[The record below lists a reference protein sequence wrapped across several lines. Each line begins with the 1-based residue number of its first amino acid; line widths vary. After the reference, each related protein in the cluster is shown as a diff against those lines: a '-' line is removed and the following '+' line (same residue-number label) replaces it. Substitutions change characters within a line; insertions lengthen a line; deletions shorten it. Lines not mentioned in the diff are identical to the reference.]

1 MGWSNGSMSGIPS
14 AQRMSNRRS
23 SHMIRKGF
31 NVNSVDA
38 PAILSLGTALPQ
50 YQFTQDQAADWLA
63 NSLRA
68 TPAKARWIRAI
79 CAGSGI
85 ETRSFCIP
93 DGLNSSDE
101 SIFAPHRSPSEA
113 ATTSER
119 MDMFRQMA
127 PPLAVEAGRAAL
139 AQLSA
144 RSNQPISH
152 VTESITHLILVTC
165 TGFFAPGLDIAI
177 SDKLNLS
184 PEVERIQIGF
194 MGCSALFN
202 AWRTAAAIV
211 AGAPEARVLIVC
223 VEVCS
228 IHLQPSLKREHL
240 ISAALFSDGA
250 GSCVVGNSTEE
261 APGRV
266 RLMSF
271 YSRIKPD
278 TENEMTWKIGDH
290 GFALHLSPRIPDHLA
305 QAAPA
310 GLGQLFPNGQR
321 PELWAIHPGGMAIVD
336 QLVETFDLTPEDTS
350 ASTETL
356 RRVGN
361 LSSATMVF
369 VLRELL
375 EQLEKRPRAPGG
387 LNGVAMG
394 FGPGLVLEMARL
406 WFEPVREIPRAE
418 EAVISITT
426 R

>member
-1 MGWSNGSMSGIPS
+1 MSGLPT
-14 AQRMSNRRS
+14 AQRMSNRKLS
-23 SHMIRKGF
+23 PINRKGS
-31 NVNSVDA
+31 NVNPVDA
-38 PAILSLGTALPQ
+38 PAILSLGTALPN
-50 YQFTQDQAADWLA
+50 YQFTQEQAADWLA
-63 NSLRA
+63 NSLRESPA
-68 TPAKARWIRAI
+68 TARLIRAF

-85 ETRSFCIP
+85 ESRFFCIP

-101 SIFAPHRSPSEA
+101 SMFAPHRSPSEA

-119 MDMFRQMA
+119 MDMFRRMA

-139 AQLSA
+139 AQLSE
-144 RSNQPISH
+144 RSNQSISH

-177 SDKLNLS
+177 SDELNLS

-228 IHLQPSLKREHL
+228 IHLQPSLKRQHL

-250 GSCVVGNSTEE
+250 GSCVVGNPTEE
-261 APGRV
+261 TPGQV

-271 YSRIKPD
+271 YSRIQPD

-305 QAAPA
+305 QAAPP
-310 GLGQLFPNGQR
+310 GLGQLFPDGQR

-336 QLVETFDLTPEDTS
+336 QLVETFDLAPEDTS
-350 ASTETL
+350 ASRETL

-361 LSSATMVF
+361 VSSATMVF

-375 EQLEKRPRAPGG
+375 EQLEKGPRALSG
-387 LNGVAMG
+387 LDGVAMG

-418 EAVISITT
+418 EAALSITT

>member
-1 MGWSNGSMSGIPS
+1 
-14 AQRMSNRRS
+14 
-23 SHMIRKGF
+23 
-31 NVNSVDA
+31 
-38 PAILSLGTALPQ
+38 
-50 YQFTQDQAADWLA
+50 
-63 NSLRA
+63 
-68 TPAKARWIRAI
+68 
-79 CAGSGI
+79 
-85 ETRSFCIP
+85 
-93 DGLNSSDE
+93 
-101 SIFAPHRSPSEA
+101 
-113 ATTSER
+113 
-119 MDMFRQMA
+119 
-127 PPLAVEAGRAAL
+127 
-139 AQLSA
+139 
-144 RSNQPISH
+144 
-152 VTESITHLILVTC
+152 
-165 TGFFAPGLDIAI
+165 
-177 SDKLNLS
+177 
-184 PEVERIQIGF
+184 

-250 GSCVVGNSTEE
+250 GSCVVGNPTEG

-336 QLVETFDLTPEDTS
+336 QLVETFDLTPEDTA

>member
-1 MGWSNGSMSGIPS
+1 MSSLVNLKGSNL
-14 AQRMSNRRS
+14 NT
-23 SHMIRKGF
+23 
-31 NVNSVDA
+31 VDA

-50 YQFTQDQAADWLA
+50 FQFTQEQAADWLA
-63 NSLRA
+63 HSLRA
-68 TPAKARWIRAI
+68 NPAKARWIRAI

-101 SIFAPHRSPSEA
+101 SIFAPHKSPSEA

-119 MDMFRQMA
+119 MELFRRMA

-144 RSNQPISH
+144 SSNRSISRE
-152 VTESITHLILVTC
+152 TESITHLILVTC

-177 SDKLNLS
+177 SEQLNLS
-184 PEVERIQIGF
+184 PNVERIQIGF

-211 AGAPEARVLIVC
+211 AGARAARVLIVC

-228 IHLQPSLKREHL
+228 IHLQPSLKRQHL

-250 GSCVVGNSTEE
+250 GACVIGAPTAD

-305 QAAPA
+305 RAAPP
-310 GLGQLFPNGQR
+310 GLGQLFPDGQQ
-321 PELWAIHPGGMAIVD
+321 PELWAIHPGGKAIVD
-336 QLVETFDLTPEDTS
+336 QLVETFNLAPEDTD
-350 ASTETL
+350 ASLQTL

-375 EQLEKRPRAPGG
+375 EQLEKTPRGPGG
-387 LNGVAMG
+387 LDGVAMG

-406 WFEPVREIPRAE
+406 WFEPVREIALIE
-418 EAVISITT
+418 EAAVSITT

>member
-1 MGWSNGSMSGIPS
+1 MNPL
-14 AQRMSNRRS
+14 
-23 SHMIRKGF
+23 
-31 NVNSVDA
+31 DA
-38 PAILSLGTALPQ
+38 PAILSIGTAEPQ

-63 NSLRA
+63 HSLRDN
-68 TPAKARWIRAI
+68 PAKARWIRAI

-93 DGLNSSDE
+93 DGLGSPDE
-101 SIFAPHRSPSEA
+101 SRFAPNRLPSEA

-119 MDMFRQMA
+119 MDMFRRMA

-139 AQLSA
+139 AELSE
-144 RSNQPISH
+144 RSDRSLSH

-177 SDKLNLS
+177 SDELNLS

-228 IHLQPSLKREHL
+228 IHLQPSLKRQHL

-250 GSCVVGNSTEE
+250 GSCVVGNPTEE
-261 APGRV
+261 APGHV

-278 TENEMTWKIGDH
+278 TESEMTWKIGDH

-305 QAAPA
+305 QAAPP
-310 GLGQLFPNGQR
+310 GLRQLFPDGQR
-321 PELWAIHPGGMAIVD
+321 PQLWAIHPGGKAIVD
-336 QLVETFDLTPEDTS
+336 QLAETFNLAPEDTA
-350 ASTETL
+350 ASTEAL

-375 EQLEKRPRAPGG
+375 TELEDRPRGHG
-387 LNGVAMG
+387 SLDGVAIG

-406 WFEPVREIPRAE
+406 WFEPVRVSPRVE
-418 EAVISITT
+418 EAAVSITT